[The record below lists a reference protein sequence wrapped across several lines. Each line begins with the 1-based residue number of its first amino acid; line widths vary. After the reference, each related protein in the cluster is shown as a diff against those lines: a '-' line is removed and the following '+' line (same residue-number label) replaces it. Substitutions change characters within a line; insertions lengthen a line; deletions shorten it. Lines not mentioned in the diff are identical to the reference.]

1 MFKLENKQKIIKQI
15 RIKMTY
21 NTNMN
26 QIEKEISTKM
36 DKILRRV

>member
-26 QIEKEISTKM
+26 QIEKEINTKM